1 MPDICPIPSKLAS
14 PTLSLICPKPSGMD
28 IRMPIVK
35 TGKNWLRSCDLL
47 EVTQI
52 RFNFPMVY

>member
-35 TGKNWLRSCDLL
+35 TGKIGSGH
-47 EVTQI
+47 VTC
-52 RFNFPMVY
+52 